1 MLTPTQ
7 RHKSNFAV
15 DERPSVR
22 GAIPTAFI
30 MPDTRRHHSSLVAL
44 FNRVSLVGPI
54 GAKIVGQ
61 IEGLHIGKSH
71 VAQFRER

>member
-7 RHKSNFAV
+7 RHKSRFNV
-15 DERPSVR
+15 NERRNVGS
-22 GAIPTAFI
+22 AIRTAFGLAGA
-30 MPDTRRHHSSLVAL
+30 PGHHSSLVAL

-61 IEGLHIGKSH
+61 IEGLHIGETH
-71 VAQFRER
+71 VA

>member
-7 RHKSNFAV
+7 RHKSSFTIE
-15 DERPSVR
+15 ERRSVG
-22 GAIPTAFI
+22 GAMPTAFGVAGA
-30 MPDTRRHHSSLVAL
+30 PRHHSWLVAL

-61 IEGLHIGKSH
+61 IEGLHIGETH
-71 VAQFRER
+71 VA